1 MKERFTLLLLF
12 TFFITITTFGQTKI
26 DISKRELTEKEGVK
40 FQAQTNY
47 KKSQNNEPSLFWQIF
62 GKPIIGAIGWTF
74 FGNYE
79 NESHLSSRL
88 TPYPFYDAKSGNFE
102 NADTLDGIEKKKN
115 RFRIDVEESYLFNS
129 KELFGNYLEVKIR
142 PFQYLYFQA
151 DYHQL
156 EERRNF
162 NSSSLSLFYFNF
174 GYDRI
179 RMNKF
184 NFGWTLGATYV
195 ANEVKK
201 AGMSFGLNAE
211 VFPIKQC
218 SFSGSAKWGAI
229 NNKSVNEFEVKGRY
243 HIKRCF
249 LSLGYDYVKIGSPS
263 YKFTKFGGGI
273 YF

>member
-12 TFFITITTFGQTKI
+12 TSFITLSTFGQTKI
-26 DISKRELTEKEGVK
+26 DTSKRELTEKEGVK
-40 FQAQTNY
+40 AQEKTKY
-47 KKSQNNEPSLFWQIF
+47 KKTNDDEPSLFWEVF
-62 GKPIIGAIGWTF
+62 GKPIIGAFGWTF
-74 FGNYE
+74 LGNYE
-79 NESHLSSRL
+79 NENHLHSRL
-88 TPYPFYDAKSGNFE
+88 TPYPFYDGKSGNFE
-102 NADTLDGIEKKKN
+102 NADTLEGIETKKN
-115 RFRIDVEESYLFNS
+115 RFRIDIEDNYLYNS
-129 KELFGNYLEVKIR
+129 KELYGNYLGVKIR

-151 DYHQL
+151 NYHQL
-156 EERRNF
+156 EEIRNF
-162 NSSSLSLFYFNF
+162 NSSSLSLFYFNL

-184 NFGWTLGATYV
+184 NFGWTLGVTYV

-229 NNKSVNEFEVKGRY
+229 NNKPVNEFEVRGRY